1 MSEPQFSPG
10 LAGVIAGK
18 SSVGLVNGTDGILLY
33 RGYKVEDLAEHCTY
47 EEVAH
52 LLLKGKLPNATE
64 LAAFDAELKAR
75 RAVPEGILTILRA
88 LPTKTHPMAAL
99 QAAVAALSGFYP
111 APDASD
117 RAASWEGI
125 LRLTASM
132 PTIVAAYHR
141 IRQGLPVVAPDL
153 SQGMAGDFLTMLNGE
168 KPTAAAARLFDV
180 CLVLHAEHGFN
191 ASTFTGRVV
200 GSSLADIYA
209 SMSGAVGSLSGPLHG
224 GANEEV
230 LVQLKEIPNAEAA
243 PAWFDHM
250 IETKQ
255 KVMGLGHRV
264 YKVKDPRAGI
274 LQRMAADLFSTEGS
288 TPLYDIAHA
297 IEKRAAEKVGPKGV
311 WPNVD
316 FYSGLVYQKLGLTV
330 DLFTPIFA
338 IARIAG
344 WSAHWLEQME
354 DNRIYRPDCI
364 YSGPNDLSVPAIG
377 QR

>member
-88 LPTKTHPMAAL
+88 LPKSTHPMAAL

-141 IRQGLPVVAPDL
+141 IRQDLPVVAPDL

-168 KPTAAAARLFDV
+168 KPTEAAARLFDV

-230 LVQLKEIPNAEAA
+230 LVQLKEIPDAEAA

-364 YSGPNDLSVPAIG
+364 YSGPNDLSVPAIE

>member
-141 IRQGLPVVAPDL
+141 IRQGLTVVAPDL

-250 IETKQ
+250 IDTKQ

>member
-1 MSEPQFSPG
+1 
-10 LAGVIAGK
+10 
-18 SSVGLVNGTDGILLY
+18 
-33 RGYKVEDLAEHCTY
+33 
-47 EEVAH
+47 
-52 LLLKGKLPNATE
+52 
-64 LAAFDAELKAR
+64 
-75 RAVPEGILTILRA
+75 
-88 LPTKTHPMAAL
+88 
-99 QAAVAALSGFYP
+99 
-111 APDASD
+111 
-117 RAASWEGI
+117 
-125 LRLTASM
+125 
-132 PTIVAAYHR
+132 
-141 IRQGLPVVAPDL
+141 
-153 SQGMAGDFLTMLNGE
+153 
-168 KPTAAAARLFDV
+168 
-180 CLVLHAEHGFN
+180 
-191 ASTFTGRVV
+191 
-200 GSSLADIYA
+200 LADIYA

-250 IETKQ
+250 IDTKQ

>member
-250 IETKQ
+250 IDTKQ

>member
-1 MSEPQFSPG
+1 MAEQQFSPG
-10 LAGVIAGK
+10 LAGIVAGR
-18 SSVGLVNGTDGILLY
+18 SEVGLVNGTDGILLY
-33 RGYKVEDLAEHCTY
+33 RGYRVEDLAEHCTF

-52 LLLKGKLPNATE
+52 LLLVGKLPTAAE

-75 RAVPEGILTILRA
+75 RALPAGILDILRA
-88 LPTKTHPMAAL
+88 LPKTTHPMAAL
-99 QAAVAALSGFYP
+99 QAATAALSGFYP
-111 APDASD
+111 ALDASD
-117 RAASWEGI
+117 RKASWEGI
-125 LRLTASM
+125 LRLTAGM
-132 PTIVAAYHR
+132 PTIVATFHR
-141 IRQGLPVVAPDL
+141 IRQGLPVVAPDPRL
-153 SQGMAGDFLTMLNGE
+153 SAAADFLTMLNGE
-168 KPTAAAARLFDV
+168 RPTEKAARLFDV

-209 SMSGAVGSLSGPLHG
+209 SMSAAVGSLSGPLHG

-230 LVQLKEIPNAEAA
+230 LVQLKTIASATEA
-243 PAWFDHM
+243 PAWLDHM

-255 KVMGLGHRV
+255 KIMGLGHRV

-274 LQRMAADLFSTEGS
+274 LQRMASDLFSTQGS

-297 IEKRAAEKVGPKGV
+297 IEKHAAVRLGPKGI

-344 WSAHWLEQME
+344 WSAHWLEQMQ

-364 YSGPNDLSVPAIG
+364 YAGPHDVPVPAIAD
-377 QR
+377 R

>member
-52 LLLKGKLPNATE
+52 LLLKGKLPDVAE

-75 RAVPEGILTILRA
+75 RTVPEGILTILRA
-88 LPTKTHPMAAL
+88 LPKGTHPMAAL

-141 IRQGLPVVAPDL
+141 IRLGLTVVAPDL

-250 IETKQ
+250 IDTKQ

-364 YSGPNDLSVPAIG
+364 YSGPNDLSVPTIG

>member
-52 LLLKGKLPNATE
+52 LLLKGKLPNAAE
-64 LAAFDAELKAR
+64 LASFDSELKAR

-141 IRQGLPVVAPDL
+141 IRQGLTVVAPDL

-250 IETKQ
+250 IDTKQ

>member
-10 LAGVIAGK
+10 LAGIIAGK
-18 SSVGLVNGTDGILLY
+18 SGVGLVNGTDGILLY
-33 RGYKVEDLAEHCTY
+33 RGYKVEDLAEYCTY

-88 LPTKTHPMAAL
+88 LPKSTHPMAAL

-141 IRQGLPVVAPDL
+141 IRQDLPVVAPDL
-153 SQGMAGDFLTMLNGE
+153 AQGMAGDFLTMLNGE

-250 IETKQ
+250 IDTKQ

-364 YSGPNDLSVPAIG
+364 YSGPNDLSVPAIE

>member
-52 LLLKGKLPNATE
+52 LLLKGKLPNAIE
-64 LAAFDAELKAR
+64 LAAFDSELKAR

-141 IRQGLPVVAPDL
+141 IRQGLTVVAPDL

-250 IETKQ
+250 IDTKQ

>member
-52 LLLKGKLPNATE
+52 LLLKGKLPDAAE
-64 LAAFDAELKAR
+64 LADFDAELKAR

-88 LPTKTHPMAAL
+88 LPKGTHPMAAL

-141 IRQGLPVVAPDL
+141 IRQGLTVVAPDL

-209 SMSGAVGSLSGPLHG
+209 SMSAAVGSLSGPLHG

-250 IETKQ
+250 IDTKQ

>member
-52 LLLKGKLPNATE
+52 LLLKGKLPNAAE
-64 LAAFDAELKAR
+64 LASFDSELKAR

-141 IRQGLPVVAPDL
+141 IRQGLTVVAPDL

-250 IETKQ
+250 IDSKQ

>member
-52 LLLKGKLPNATE
+52 LLLKGKLPNAIE
-64 LAAFDAELKAR
+64 LAAFDSELKAR

-168 KPTAAAARLFDV
+168 RPTAAAARLFDV

-250 IETKQ
+250 IDTKQ

>member
-141 IRQGLPVVAPDL
+141 IRQGLTVVAPDL

-230 LVQLKEIPNAEAA
+230 LVQLEEIPNAEAA

-250 IETKQ
+250 IDTKQ

>member
-1 MSEPQFSPG
+1 MAEQQFSPG
-10 LAGVIAGK
+10 LAGVVAGK
-18 SSVGLVNGTDGILLY
+18 SEVGLVNGTDGILLY
-33 RGYKVEDLAEHCTY
+33 RGYRVEDLAEHCTF

-52 LLLKGKLPNATE
+52 LLLVGKLPNATE

-75 RAVPEGILTILRA
+75 RALPEGILALLRA
-88 LPTKTHPMAAL
+88 LPTTTHPMAAL
-99 QAAVAALSGFYP
+99 QSAVAAMSGFYP
-111 APDASD
+111 ALDASD
-117 RAASWEGI
+117 RKASWEGI
-125 LRLTASM
+125 LRLTAGM
-132 PTIVAAYHR
+132 PTIVAAFHR
-141 IRQGLPVVAPDL
+141 IRQGLPVVAPDTSL
-153 SQGMAGDFLTMLNGE
+153 NAAADFLTMLNGE
-168 KPTAAAARLFDV
+168 RPTDKAARLFDV

-209 SMSGAVGSLSGPLHG
+209 SMSAAVGSLSGPLHG

-230 LVQLKEIPNAEAA
+230 LVQLKTIASAEEA
-243 PAWFDHM
+243 PAWLDHM
-250 IETKQ
+250 NATKQ

-274 LQRMAADLFSTEGS
+274 LQRMASDLFSTQGS

-297 IEKRAAEKVGPKGV
+297 IEKRAAVTLGPKGV

-344 WSAHWLEQME
+344 WSAHWLEQMQ

-364 YSGPNDLSVPAIG
+364 YTGPNDLNVPSIAE
-377 QR
+377 R

>member
-1 MSEPQFSPG
+1 
-10 LAGVIAGK
+10 
-18 SSVGLVNGTDGILLY
+18 
-33 RGYKVEDLAEHCTY
+33 
-47 EEVAH
+47 
-52 LLLKGKLPNATE
+52 
-64 LAAFDAELKAR
+64 
-75 RAVPEGILTILRA
+75 
-88 LPTKTHPMAAL
+88 MAAL

-141 IRQGLPVVAPDL
+141 IRQGLTVVAPDL

-250 IETKQ
+250 IDTKQ